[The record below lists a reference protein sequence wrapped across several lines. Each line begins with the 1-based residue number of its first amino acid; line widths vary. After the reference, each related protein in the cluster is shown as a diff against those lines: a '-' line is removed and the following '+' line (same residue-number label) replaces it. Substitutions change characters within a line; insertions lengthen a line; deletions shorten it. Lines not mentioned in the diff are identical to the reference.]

1 MVMVTVTK
9 NIDNYTIYYY
19 QEKEYEAEIL
29 IYFANQNVGSIRFY
43 DGQGAIPKPHASTSG
58 GGFVYLNFP
67 IERFG
72 DIVSIFKYGKK
83 VSIQVADQDSGVLR
97 LFSISLT

>member
-1 MVMVTVTK
+1 MAMVTVTK

-19 QEKEYEAEIL
+19 QEREYEAEIL
-29 IYFANQNVGSIRFY
+29 CYFANKNVGSIRFY
-43 DGQGAIPKPHASTSG
+43 DNQGAIPKPSATTTG
-58 GGFVYLNFP
+58 GGFVHLNYP

-72 DIVSIFKYGKK
+72 DIVSIFNHGKQ

-97 LFSISLT
+97 LFSMPLT